1 MIISGKNIDL
11 RKVAASDAEFILSL
25 RVDPLLNK
33 NLSFVE
39 NDLDKQRKWICDNE
53 ENSLEWYFIIQN
65 KNSQPVGTVRIYD
78 VKEDSFCWG
87 SWIVK
92 PEARI
97 YASFE
102 SAVLLY
108 NYAFFTLGF
117 TQSHFDVRK
126 ENKSVINFHL
136 KMGAKII
143 KEDELNF
150 YFIFKKESYQKKM
163 EEHFKLVN
171 RIFLRK
177 K

>member
-150 YFIFKKESYQKKM
+150 YFIFKKELYQEMMESYL
-163 EEHFKLVN
+163 ELVN

>member
-1 MIISGKNIDL
+1 MVIFGKNIDF
-11 RKVAASDAEFILSL
+11 RRVVVSDAEFILSL
-25 RVDPLLNK
+25 RVDPLLSK
-33 NLSFVE
+33 NLSVVE
-39 NDLDKQRKWICDNE
+39 NNLEKQRGWIFENE
-53 ENSLEWYFIIQN
+53 KNSSEWYFIIQN

-78 VKEDSFCWG
+78 VKGDSFCWG

-117 TQSHFDVRK
+117 EQSHFDVRR
-126 ENKSVINFHL
+126 ENKSVVNFHL
-136 KMGAKII
+136 KMGAKIV

-150 YFIFKKESYQKKM
+150 YFVFKKESYQKKM